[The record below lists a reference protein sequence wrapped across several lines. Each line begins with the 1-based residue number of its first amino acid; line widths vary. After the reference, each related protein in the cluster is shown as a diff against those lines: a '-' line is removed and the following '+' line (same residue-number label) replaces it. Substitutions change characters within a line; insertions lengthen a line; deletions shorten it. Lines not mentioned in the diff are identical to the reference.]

1 MNEIYIVDGQKYD
14 VNPERKDE
22 FLQKFPNAVLFEE
35 PGKTTPTTPGA
46 VVEDTAAPDIPNTEL
61 QSENTSLDLPDPEEL
76 TPEEKRNVPFGTAQY
91 LHRNNKKF
99 TKKNVEEA
107 QAKLLADANKTFDE
121 RIEDLKNDILGNGI
135 GKFKN
140 LSYNLFG
147 PDGFA
152 KHLAQ
157 TLLLELLKCFF
168 VEFMHF
174 LFLRIRPK
182 KLRRQRGPDG

>member
-107 QAKLLADANKTFDE
+107 QAKLLADANKTFFAPASLTISIICLLVVPLT
-121 RIEDLKNDILGNGI
+121 IESSTSKTFFPSNSKSSN
-135 GKFKN
+135 KF
-140 LSYNLFG
+140 
-147 PDGFA
+147 
-152 KHLAQ
+152 
-157 TLLLELLKCFF
+157 
-168 VEFMHF
+168 
-174 LFLRIRPK
+174 
-182 KLRRQRGPDG
+182 

>member
-35 PGKTTPTTPGA
+35 PGKITPTTPGA

-99 TKKNVEEA
+99 IYLLIREMTDVNTTQITKVVKIMKKQYIKLFNSFEKNGYIEH
-107 QAKLLADANKTFDE
+107 E
-121 RIEDLKNDILGNGI
+121 R
-135 GKFKN
+135 
-140 LSYNLFG
+140 
-147 PDGFA
+147 
-152 KHLAQ
+152 H
-157 TLLLELLKCFF
+157 FF
-168 VEFMHF
+168 
-174 LFLRIRPK
+174 
-182 KLRRQRGPDG
+182 